1 MPSSDLEYERQ
12 RLSQL
17 YADMSDG
24 ELELI
29 GKDSGALTDI
39 AQQALHDELGRRR
52 LSITVEEP
60 VAPPDTNSS
69 NSLVTV
75 GQFRDLP
82 EAFLAKGILDSA
94 GITCFLIDEN
104 MIRVNWFL
112 SNLLGGIKIQVN
124 REDAEASEE
133 LLNQPI
139 PDRFDVEGV
148 GEYVQPNCP
157 RCHSLEVGYEELD
170 KPFAYG
176 TAWVGFPLPFHRRDW
191 KCHSC
196 GHQWA
201 QSNNTEAQI

>member
-29 GKDSGALTDI
+29 GKDSAALTDM
-39 AQQALHDELGRRR
+39 AQQALHDELGRRK
-52 LSITVEEP
+52 LNITVEEP

-104 MIRVNWFL
+104 MIRMNWFL
-112 SNLLGGIKIQVN
+112 SNLLG
-124 REDAEASEE
+124 
-133 LLNQPI
+133 
-139 PDRFDVEGV
+139 
-148 GEYVQPNCP
+148 
-157 RCHSLEVGYEELD
+157 
-170 KPFAYG
+170 
-176 TAWVGFPLPFHRRDW
+176 
-191 KCHSC
+191 
-196 GHQWA
+196 
-201 QSNNTEAQI
+201 